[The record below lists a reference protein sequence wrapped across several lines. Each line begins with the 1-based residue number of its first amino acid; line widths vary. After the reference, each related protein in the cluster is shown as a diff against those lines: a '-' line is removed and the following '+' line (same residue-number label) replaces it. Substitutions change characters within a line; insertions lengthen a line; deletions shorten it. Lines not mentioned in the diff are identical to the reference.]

1 MSRLPVAAAL
11 AAAVVLAAAT
21 PAAAADAAAGQKVY
35 AKCRACHEVAS
46 EKNKVGPHL
55 KGLFG
60 RAAGSL
66 DNYAYSKPMRDSGL
80 TWDDDT
86 LRTYLADPKA
96 AVPGTKMVFVGLKK
110 AEEIDNL
117 LAYLREATE

>member
-11 AAAVVLAAAT
+11 AAAMVLTAAA

-46 EKNKVGPHL
+46 EKNTVGPHL

-60 RAAGSL
+60 RVAGTL

-86 LRTYLADPKA
+86 LTTYLADPKA

-110 AEEIDNL
+110 PEEIDNL
-117 LAYLREATE
+117 LAYLREATR

>member
-11 AAAVVLAAAT
+11 AAAMVLTAAA

-60 RAAGSL
+60 RVAGTL

-86 LRTYLADPKA
+86 LTTYLADPKA

-110 AEEIDNL
+110 PEEIDNL
-117 LAYLREATE
+117 LAYLREATR